1 MFSTL
6 SRKVALET
14 RDSARSHGL
23 ALPIQISRL
32 IRRSYTFREI
42 AALKCYESFWKRPRE
57 GRGESRRSRG
67 TKKKKKEEK
76 KKKWKNSAF

>member
-23 ALPIQISRL
+23 ALPIQFSRL
-32 IRRSYTFREI
+32 IRRSYTIREI
-42 AALKCYESFWKRPRE
+42 VIKILRELVKTANRPR
-57 GRGESRRSRG
+57 RFGES
-67 TKKKKKEEK
+67 
-76 KKKWKNSAF
+76 